1 MQVPVG
7 DVGTT
12 YQGSLGRY
20 QKIIARVLEVGCE
33 RFSKSSEC

>member
-20 QKIIARVLEVGCE
+20 QKIVAQGLEVQCE
-33 RFSKSSEC
+33 RFSKSCEC